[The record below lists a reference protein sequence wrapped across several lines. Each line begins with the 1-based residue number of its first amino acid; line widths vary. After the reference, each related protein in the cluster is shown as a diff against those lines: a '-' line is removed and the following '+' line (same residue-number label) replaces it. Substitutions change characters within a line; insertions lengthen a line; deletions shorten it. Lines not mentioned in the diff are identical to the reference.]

1 MGLSECAETAEPGE
15 LAAAARKGRC
25 EMNLDVAV
33 AVAGLLIAVAAV
45 VLGAWLDL
53 RPHSRDDPRHRL
65 H

>member
-1 MGLSECAETAEPGE
+1 
-15 LAAAARKGRC
+15 
-25 EMNLDVAV
+25 MNLDVAV

-53 RPHSRDDPRHRL
+53 RPHERDDPRHRL